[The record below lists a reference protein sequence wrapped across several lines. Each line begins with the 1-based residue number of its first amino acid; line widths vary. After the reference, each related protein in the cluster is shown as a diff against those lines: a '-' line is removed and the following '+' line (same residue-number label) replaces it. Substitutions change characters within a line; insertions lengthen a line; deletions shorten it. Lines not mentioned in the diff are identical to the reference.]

1 MTGQREELIKGSM
14 NLDVSFVKAQMCFPQ
29 NFNFNFS
36 KVTVGLSFTCTHAH
50 NMTRI

>member
-29 NFNFNFS
+29 NFNFS